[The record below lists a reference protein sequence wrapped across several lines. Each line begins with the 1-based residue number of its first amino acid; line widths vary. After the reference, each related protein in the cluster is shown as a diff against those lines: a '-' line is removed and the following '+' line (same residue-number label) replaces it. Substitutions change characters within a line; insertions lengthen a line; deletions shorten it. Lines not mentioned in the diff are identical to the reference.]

1 MGLMDRGK
9 GPPFNTQGRKAT
21 SDALVGTLDQ
31 RHIHA
36 GAVAPRSG
44 GRGGG
49 GGGEE
54 SVRIK

>member
-1 MGLMDRGK
+1 MDRGK

-36 GAVAPRSG
+36 GAVAPMCVCVCV
-44 GRGGG
+44 GGG
-49 GGGEE
+49 GAVWGD
-54 SVRIK
+54 KMT